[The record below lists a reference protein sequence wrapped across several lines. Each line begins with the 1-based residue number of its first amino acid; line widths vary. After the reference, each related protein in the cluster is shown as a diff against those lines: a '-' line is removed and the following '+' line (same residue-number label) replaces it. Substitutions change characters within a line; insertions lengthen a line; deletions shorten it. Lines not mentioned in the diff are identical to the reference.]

1 MTKTVF
7 LDIDGT
13 LIEHLGNM
21 THQLKKFPALLD
33 GTLEKLNE
41 WVRKDYRI
49 ILTTGRK
56 EGNRS
61 ETEEML
67 ARYGIPYDMLI
78 MGQPRGPRVVINDL
92 KPGSPEATAVGVTIV
107 RNIGIKNVDI

>member
-21 THQLKKFPALLD
+21 THQLKKFPSLLP
-33 GTLEKLNE
+33 GTIDKLNE

-56 EGNRS
+56 EGNRQ
-61 ETEEML
+61 ETEDML
-67 ARYGIPYDMLI
+67 RSYGIPYDMLI
-78 MGQPRGPRVVINDL
+78 MGLPRGPRVVVNDL
-92 KPGSPEATAVGVTIV
+92 KPGSTEATAVGVTIV
-107 RNIGIKNVDI
+107 RNAGISNVNI